1 MALAYEIGS
10 FAVERHKVGGHMH
23 ALTSE
28 LKAYVQQFQEVEAYY
43 KNEMKKMKKKA
54 KKRSRKTWESM

>member
-1 MALAYEIGS
+1 MSLASEIGS
-10 FAVERHKVGGHMH
+10 FVVERHKVRDHIH